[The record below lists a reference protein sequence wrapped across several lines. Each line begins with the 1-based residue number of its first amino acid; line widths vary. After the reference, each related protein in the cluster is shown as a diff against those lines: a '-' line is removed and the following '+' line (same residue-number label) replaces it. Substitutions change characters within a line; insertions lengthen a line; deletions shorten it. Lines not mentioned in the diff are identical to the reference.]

1 MLWRQEPTSTFAWN
15 TRGCSQTWH
24 SVLCLSCTDSSAF
37 TKAYTCHK
45 SQQSMN
51 ALQQLSQTKLTLFC
65 ASMIYRIQTFSS
77 LDPTQ
82 IWEWYDLELISL
94 MCGVFTRVQTFPRD
108 REVHMYLH
116 HFYTNCKTCF
126 GALNRPPCKQYQT
139 LKIKPNLK
147 AANILGSL
155 N

>member
-24 SVLCLSCTDSSAF
+24 SVLCLSCTDSSAL

-65 ASMIYRIQTFSS
+65 ASVIYRIQTFSS

-82 IWEWYDLELISL
+82 IWDWYHSCVVSSL
-94 MCGVFTRVQTFPRD
+94 NPRVRTFPRD
-108 REVHMYLH
+108 REIHMYLH
-116 HFYTNCKTCF
+116 HLYTNCKTCF
-126 GALNRPPCKQYQT
+126 GALNRPPCKQHQT

-147 AANILGSL
+147 AANILGPL